1 MFLDVLEETL
11 YHNDISIYLEHNL
24 EHNYTDSKYNRGY
37 DNGYRDG
44 YYEAELDWKE

>member
-11 YHNDISIYLEHNL
+11 YHDDVSIYLEHNYA
-24 EHNYTDSKYNRGY
+24 ESKYNRGY
-37 DNGYRDG
+37 DNGYRGG